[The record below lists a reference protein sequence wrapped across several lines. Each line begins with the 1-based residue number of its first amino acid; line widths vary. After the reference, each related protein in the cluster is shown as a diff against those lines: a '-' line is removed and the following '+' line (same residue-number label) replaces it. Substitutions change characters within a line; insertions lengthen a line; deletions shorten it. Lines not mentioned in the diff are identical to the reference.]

1 MKKKTNILLFFTFV
15 LCVSAFAATHKVNN
29 VNEYK
34 EKVKTLLAGD
44 TIVLAN
50 GVWNDAQLVFKGNG
64 EAGKQISLMAE
75 TPGKVILQG
84 KSCLN
89 LSGNWLNVSGLVFK
103 NGYSPKE
110 VVIDFRTS
118 SKEYAYNSIVSNCV
132 IDKFNQPVKDS
143 ADHWVCLWGKKNRVE
158 YCYLGGKN
166 NIGTTLVVWPNDS
179 NSINNGH
186 LIYRNYFGARPRLG
200 ANGGESIRIGTSQVC
215 HLSSGT
221 IVDGNYFEHCNGEVE
236 VISNKSCDNILVNN
250 TFYECEGSL
259 VLRHGNNATVAGNW
273 FIGNGKPF
281 TGGVRVINE
290 GHKIY
295 NNFFYKLAGEDFRSG
310 LTIMNAI
317 PDSPPNGY
325 APVRNVIFANNTFYD
340 CAFPWAFGVG
350 FGERNRTVKPE
361 STLLLNNLLYCPN
374 TKDLA
379 KFYDQTDG
387 IRFDNNI
394 MINSAGNSTDK
405 GAVTGDAVKTT
416 VNGYETV
423 YSTLK
428 AKKLP
433 FVKYDILGQLRGE
446 AVVGAFQNNGEK
458 PVLEYAS
465 SKNCGPV
472 WYKTSAENAEKKPMP
487 IGKTIAVAPGTDAL
501 TQALKKAGNGD
512 ILVLSAGE
520 HIITNK
526 LAINKSITLKSAD
539 ANMKPVIKLQSAREN
554 NSFFEIGANARFS
567 IDGIAINGDSKAAFP
582 AKYIFVSGKEGAVN
596 YSLHLNNCEIYDVKV
611 ASGAIFK
618 AYKTSYADTIMIKNS
633 ILRDAY
639 RGISLADEKDDIGKY
654 NAETVIFENTVFS
667 NIDQFALDYYRG
679 GNDESTLG
687 GLLKIDHCVFD
698 NVGIDE
704 KQTILKLSRI
714 VNVAISNSIFVNSMA
729 KTSVRLYGSKNS
741 ISNCC
746 FSACADPKAENGAVI
761 SKLNNESV
769 KFEKKS
775 FNLAKKSKLI
785 GLATDS
791 GNIGLK

>member
-1 MKKKTNILLFFTFV
+1 MIAKSKILILL
-15 LCVSAFAATHKVNN
+15 AFLQCINVFATTYKVGNID
-29 VNEYK
+29 EYK
-34 EKVKTLLAGD
+34 QKSKTLFAGD

-50 GVWNDAQLVFKGNG
+50 GVWNDAQLVLKGKG
-64 EAGKQISLMAE
+64 EQGKQINLIGE
-75 TPGKVILQG
+75 TPGKVFLQG

-89 LSGNWLNVSGLVFK
+89 LSGNYLSVSGLVFK
-103 NGYSPKE
+103 NGFSPKGT
-110 VVIDFRTS
+110 VIDFRTS
-118 SKEYAYNSIVSNCV
+118 SKDYAYNSVVSNCV

-143 ADHWVCLWGKKNRVE
+143 MDHWIGVWGKKNVVE
-158 YCYLGGKN
+158 YCYFGGKSN
-166 NIGTTLVVWPNDS
+166 EGTTLVVWPNDS
-179 NSINNGH
+179 NSTNNGH

-250 TFYECEGSL
+250 TFFECEGSL

-325 APVRNVIFANNTFYD
+325 APVKNVLFANNTFYD

-361 STLLLNNLLYCPN
+361 STLLLNNLVYCPN
-374 TKDLA
+374 TKELV

-387 IRFDNNI
+387 VRFDNNI
-394 MINSAGNSTDK
+394 MVNSTGNSTDK
-405 GAVTGDAVKTT
+405 GAVAGEALKTT
-416 VNGYETV
+416 VNGYEAV
-423 YSTLK
+423 YSTAK

-433 FVKYDILGQLRGE
+433 FVKYDILGQIRSE
-446 AVVGAFQNNGEK
+446 AVIGAFQNKGEN
-458 PVLEYAS
+458 PTLDYAS
-465 SKNCGPV
+465 SKNCGPS
-472 WYKTSAENAEKKPMP
+472 WYKASAENAEKKLTPA
-487 IGKTIAVAPGTDAL
+487 GKTITVAAGTDVL
-501 TQALKKAGNGD
+501 TQVLKKAGNGD
-512 ILVLSAGE
+512 VLLLSAGE

-526 LAINKSITLKSAD
+526 LAINKSIILKSAD
-539 ANMKPVIKLQSAREN
+539 TKTKPVIKLQSSREN
-554 NSFFEIGANARFS
+554 NAFFEIGANARLS

-582 AKYIFVSGKEGAVN
+582 AKYVFATGKEGAVN
-596 YSLHLNNCEIYDVKV
+596 YALHLNNCDIYDVKV

-618 AYKTSYADTIMIKNS
+618 AYKTSYADSIVIKNS
-633 ILRDAY
+633 VLRDSY

-654 NAETVIFENTVFS
+654 NAETVIIDNTVFS
-667 NIDQFALDYYRG
+667 NIDQFAIDYYRG

-687 GLLKIDHCVFD
+687 GALKIDHCVFD

-704 KQTILKLSRI
+704 KQTILKLNRI
-714 VNVAISNSIFVNSMA
+714 VTVAISNSIFANSMA
-729 KTSVRLYGSKNS
+729 KTSVRLTGNKNS
-741 ISNCC
+741 VSNCC
-746 FSACADPKAENGAVI
+746 FSACADPKTESGATI

-785 GLATDS
+785 GIASDG

>member
-1 MKKKTNILLFFTFV
+1 MNKIKFTTLFVFAFTI
-15 LCVSAFAATHKVNN
+15 STFAATYKVGNI
-29 VNEYK
+29 VEYNG
-34 EKVKTLLAGD
+34 KVKTLLAGD
-44 TIVLAN
+44 TIILAN
-50 GVWNDAQLVFKGNG
+50 GVWNDAQLVFKGKG
-64 EAGKQISLMAE
+64 EAGKNISLVAE
-75 TPGKVILQG
+75 TPGKVFLQG

-103 NGYSPKE
+103 NGYTPKE

-118 SKEYAYNSIVSNCV
+118 SKDYAYNSVVSNCV

-143 ADHWVCLWGKKNRVE
+143 MDHWVGVYGKKNVVE
-158 YCYLGGKN
+158 YCYFGGKN
-166 NIGTTLVVWPNDS
+166 NDGTTLVVWPNDS

-250 TFYECEGSL
+250 TFFECEGSL
-259 VLRHGNNATVAGNW
+259 VLRHGNNVTVSGNW
-273 FIGNGKPF
+273 FIGNGKPY

-325 APVRNVIFANNTFYD
+325 APVKNVIFANNTFYD

-350 FGERNRTVKPE
+350 FGERNRTVKAE
-361 STLLLNNLLYCPN
+361 STLLLNNLVYCPN
-374 TKDLA
+374 TKDLV
-379 KFYDQTDG
+379 KYYDQTDG
-387 IRFDNNI
+387 VRFDNNI
-394 MINSAGNSTDK
+394 MINSAGNSSDK
-405 GAVTGDAVKTT
+405 GAVLGEALKTK
-416 VNGYETV
+416 VNGYDAV
-423 YSTLK
+423 YATLK

-433 FVKYDILGQLRGE
+433 YVKFDILGQLRGE

-465 SKNCGPV
+465 AKNCGPS
-472 WYKTSAENAEKKPMP
+472 WYKATAENAQKKTIPT
-487 IGKTIAVAPGTDAL
+487 GKTITVVAGTDVL
-501 TQALKKAGNGD
+501 TQAIKKAGNGD
-512 ILVLSAGE
+512 VLLLSAGE

-526 LAINKSITLKSAD
+526 LSINKSITLKCAD
-539 ANMKPVIKLQSAREN
+539 EKLKPVIKLKSTREN
-554 NSFFEIGANARFS
+554 NSFFEIGANARLN
-567 IDGIAINGDSKAAFP
+567 IDGIAMNGDSKAQYP
-582 AKYIFVSGKEGAVN
+582 AKYVFASGKEGAVN
-596 YSLHLNNCEIYDVKV
+596 YALHLNNCDIYDVKV

-618 AYKTSYADTIMIKNS
+618 AYKTSYADSIVIKNC
-633 ILRDAY
+633 ILRDSY

-654 NAETVIFENTVFS
+654 NAENVIIDNTVFS

-687 GLLKIDHCVFD
+687 GALKIDHCVFD

-704 KQTILKLSRI
+704 KQTIVKLTRI
-714 VNVAISNSIFVNSMA
+714 VNVAISNSIFANSMV

-741 ISNCC
+741 VTNCC
-746 FSACADPKAENGAVI
+746 FSSCADPKAESGATI
-761 SKLNNESV
+761 SKLNHDSV

-775 FNLAKKSKLI
+775 FNLDKKSKLK
-785 GLATDS
+785 GLATDG

>member
-1 MKKKTNILLFFTFV
+1 MLKKIKILLLFTV
-15 LCVSAFAATHKVNN
+15 VVSVNIFATAYKVSTLT
-29 VNEYK
+29 EYK

-50 GVWNDAQLVFKGNG
+50 GVWNDTQLVFKGNG
-64 EAGKQISLMAE
+64 EQGKQICLMAE
-75 TPGKVILQG
+75 TPGKVFMQG
-84 KSCLN
+84 KSCLT
-89 LSGNWLNVSGLVFK
+89 LSGNYLSVSGLTFR
-103 NGYSPKE
+103 NGMTPRGT
-110 VVIDFRTS
+110 VIEFRTS
-118 SKEYAYNSIVSNCV
+118 SKEYAYNSVVSNCV
-132 IDKFNQPVKDS
+132 IDKFNQPAKDS
-143 ADHWVCLWGKKNRVE
+143 MDHWIGIYGKKNRVE
-158 YCYLGGKN
+158 YCYLGGKSN
-166 NIGTTLVVWPNDS
+166 EGTTLVVWPNDS

-186 LIYRNYFGARPRLG
+186 LIYRNYFGPRPRLG

-250 TFYECEGSL
+250 TFFECEGSL
-259 VLRHGNNATVAGNW
+259 VLRHGNNSTVAGNW

-325 APVRNVIFANNTFYD
+325 APVKNVIFANNTFYD

-361 STLLLNNLLYCPN
+361 STLLLNNLVYCPN
-374 TKDLA
+374 TKELV

-387 IRFDNNI
+387 VRFDNNI
-394 MINSAGNSTDK
+394 MINSAGSSSDK
-405 GAVTGDAVKTT
+405 GAVAGDALKTT
-416 VNGYETV
+416 INNYPTV
-423 YSTLK
+423 YSTTR

-446 AVVGAFQNNGEK
+446 AVIGAFQNNGEK
-458 PVLEYAS
+458 PVLDYAS
-465 SKNCGPV
+465 EANCGPA
-472 WYKTSAENAEKKPMP
+472 WYKATAENAQKKSIPV
-487 IGKTIAVAPGTDAL
+487 GKTSTVAPGIDAL

-512 ILVLSAGE
+512 VLLLSAGE
-520 HIITNK
+520 HIISNK
-526 LAINKSITLKSAD
+526 ISINKNVTIKSAD
-539 ANMKPVIKLQSAREN
+539 ANLKPVIKLKSSREN
-554 NSFFEIGANARFS
+554 NSFFEIGANARLT
-567 IDGIAINGDSKAAFP
+567 IVGIAMNGDSKAAFP
-582 AKYIFVSGKEGAVN
+582 AKYVFATGKEGAVN
-596 YSLHLNNCEIYDVKV
+596 YSLFLNNCDIYDVKV

-618 AYKTSYADTIMIKNS
+618 AYKTSYADTILIKNCV
-633 ILRDAY
+633 LRDSY

-654 NAETVIFENTVFS
+654 NAETVLFENTVFS
-667 NIDQFALDYYRG
+667 NIDQFAIDYYRG

-687 GLLKIDHCVFD
+687 GSLKIDHCVFD

-714 VNVAISNSIFVNSMA
+714 VTVAISNSIFANSMA
-729 KTSVRLYGSKNS
+729 KTSVRLSGSKNS
-741 ISNCC
+741 VSNCN
-746 FSACADPKAENGAVI
+746 FSNCADPKAEAGAVI

-775 FNLAKKSKLI
+775 FNLDKKSKLK
-785 GLATDS
+785 GLATDG

>member
-1 MKKKTNILLFFTFV
+1 MISKSKIVISIVILL
-15 LCVSAFAATHKVNN
+15 CVNAYATTYKVGNAD
-29 VNEYK
+29 EYK
-34 EKVKTLLAGD
+34 QKSKTLLAGD

-50 GVWNDAQLVFKGNG
+50 GVWNDVQLVFKGNG
-64 EAGKQISLMAE
+64 ASGKPINLLAE
-75 TPGKVILQG
+75 TPGKVVIQG
-84 KSCLN
+84 KSSLS
-89 LSGNWLNVSGLVFK
+89 LSGNWLYVSGLVFK

-118 SKEYAYNSIVSNCV
+118 SKDYAYNSVVSNCV

-143 ADHWVCLWGKKNRVE
+143 ADHWVCLWGKKNKVE
-158 YCYLGGKN
+158 YCYLGGKSN
-166 NIGTTLVVWPNDS
+166 LGTTLVVWPNDS
-179 NSINNGH
+179 NSTNNGH
-186 LIYRNYFGARPRLG
+186 LIYRNYFGPRPRLG

-236 VISNKSCDNILVNN
+236 VISNKSCDNIFVNN

-350 FGERNRTVKPE
+350 FGERNRIVKPE
-361 STLLLNNLLYCPN
+361 STLLLNNLVYCPN
-374 TKDLA
+374 TKELV
-379 KFYDQTDG
+379 KYYDQTDG

-394 MINSAGNSTDK
+394 MVNSTGNSLDK
-405 GAVTGDAVKTT
+405 GAIAGETIKATI
-416 VNGYETV
+416 NSFETV
-423 YSTLK
+423 YSTTK

-446 AVVGAFQNNGEK
+446 SVIGAFQNNGEK

-465 SKNCGPV
+465 SANCGPV
-472 WYKTSAENAEKKPMP
+472 WYKATNESAEKKSVPV
-487 IGKTIAVAPGTDAL
+487 GKTTTVAPGTDML
-501 TQALKKAGNGD
+501 TLALKKAGNGD
-512 ILVLSAGE
+512 VLVLSVGE

-526 LAINKSITLKSAD
+526 LAITKSVTLKSAD
-539 ANMKPVIKLQSAREN
+539 SKVKPVIKLQSTREN
-554 NSFFEIGANARFS
+554 NSFFEIGANARLS
-567 IDGIAINGDSKAAFP
+567 IDGVALNGDSKATYP
-582 AKYIFVSGKEGAVN
+582 AKYIFVSGKEGANN

-611 ASGAIFK
+611 ATGAIFK
-618 AYKTSYADTIMIKNS
+618 AYKTSYADSIVIKNS
-633 ILRDAY
+633 VLRDSY

-654 NAETVIFENTVFS
+654 NAENVIIDNSVFS
-667 NIDQFALDYYRG
+667 NIDQFAIDYYRG

-687 GLLKIDHCVFD
+687 GSLKIDHCIFD

-704 KQTILKLSRI
+704 KQTIVKLNRI
-714 VNVAISNSIFVNSMA
+714 VNVSISNSVFSNSMA
-729 KTSVRLYGSKNS
+729 KTSVRLSGNKNS

-746 FSACADPKAENGAVI
+746 FSNCADPKAEAGAAI
-761 SKLNNESV
+761 SKLINEPV

-785 GLATDS
+785 GLASDG
-791 GNIGLK
+791 GNIGLR

>member
-1 MKKKTNILLFFTFV
+1 MITKSKILISL
-15 LCVSAFAATHKVNN
+15 AFLLSLNAFPVTYKVGNLE
-29 VNEYK
+29 EYK
-34 EKVKTLLAGD
+34 QKSKSLQAGD
-44 TIVLAN
+44 TIMLAN
-50 GVWNDAQLVFKGNG
+50 GVWNDVQLVLKGKG
-64 EAGKQISLMAE
+64 ESGKQISLVAE
-75 TPGKVILQG
+75 TPGKVFLQG

-89 LSGNWLNVSGLVFK
+89 LSGNWLTVSGLIFK
-103 NGYSPKE
+103 NGYTPKE

-118 SKEYAYNSIVSNCV
+118 SKDYAYNSVVSNCV
-132 IDKFNQPVKDS
+132 IDKFNQPAKDS
-143 ADHWVCLWGKKNRVE
+143 MDHWVGIWGKKNRVE
-158 YCYLGGKN
+158 YCYLGGKSN
-166 NIGTTLVVWPNDS
+166 EGTTLVVWPNDS

-250 TFYECEGSL
+250 TFFECEGSL
-259 VLRHGNNATVAGNW
+259 VLRHGNNITVSGNW
-273 FIGNGKPF
+273 FIGNGKPY

-325 APVRNVIFANNTFYD
+325 APVKNVLFANNTFYD

-350 FGERNRTVKPE
+350 FGERNRIVKPE
-361 STLLLNNLLYCPN
+361 STLLLNNLVYCTN
-374 TKDLA
+374 TKELV

-387 IRFDNNI
+387 VRFDNNI
-394 MINSAGNSTDK
+394 MVNSAGNSSDK
-405 GAVTGDAVKTT
+405 GAVAGDVNKTT
-416 VNGYETV
+416 INGFPTV
-423 YSTLK
+423 YSTTK

-446 AVVGAFQNNGEK
+446 AVIGAFQNNGEK

-465 SKNCGPV
+465 AANCGPA
-472 WYKTSAENAEKKPMP
+472 WYKASAENTEKKLTPA
-487 IGKTIAVAPGTDAL
+487 GKTITVAPGTDVL

-512 ILVLSAGE
+512 LLLLSAGE

-526 LAINKSITLKSAD
+526 LSINKSITLKCAD
-539 ANMKPVIKLQSAREN
+539 EKLKPVIKLKSTREN
-554 NSFFEIGANARFS
+554 NSFFEIGANARLN
-567 IDGIAINGDSKAAFP
+567 IDGIAMNGDSKAQFP
-582 AKYIFVSGKEGAVN
+582 AKYVFASGKEGAVN
-596 YSLHLNNCEIYDVKV
+596 YALHLNNCDIYDVKV

-618 AYKTSYADTIMIKNS
+618 AYKTSYADSIVIKNS
-633 ILRDAY
+633 VLRDSY

-654 NAETVIFENTVFS
+654 NAENVIIDNTVFS
-667 NIDQFALDYYRG
+667 NIEQFAIDYYRG

-687 GLLKIDHCVFD
+687 GLLNIDHCVFD
-698 NVGIDE
+698 NVGVDE
-704 KQTILKLSRI
+704 KQTIIKLTRI
-714 VNVAISNSIFVNSMA
+714 VNVSISNSIFANSMV
-729 KTSVRLYGSKNS
+729 KTSVRLYGNKNS
-741 ISNCC
+741 LTNCC
-746 FSACADPKAENGAVI
+746 FSTCADPKAESGAII
-761 SKLNNESV
+761 SKVNHESV

-775 FNLAKKSKLI
+775 FNLDKKSKLK
-785 GLATDS
+785 GLATDGGS
-791 GNIGLK
+791 IGLR